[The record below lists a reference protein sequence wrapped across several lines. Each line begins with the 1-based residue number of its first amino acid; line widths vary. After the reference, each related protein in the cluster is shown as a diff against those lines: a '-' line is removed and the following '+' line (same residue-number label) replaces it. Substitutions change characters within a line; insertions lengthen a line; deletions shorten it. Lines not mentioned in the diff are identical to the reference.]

1 MTTINQQISFIEELR
16 ESFDTNQREQ
26 VLTKRTT
33 EQVAALLRDIEENL
47 LAVRLLQLNDK
58 EAVEFCTHCNQP
70 TQGFTYLIENKK
82 CCQRCAQ
89 LKFDLSFEIAN
100 AKADKL

>member
-1 MTTINQQISFIEELR
+1 MTTINQQIDFIQELR
-16 ESFDTNQREQ
+16 ESHDSNQREL
-26 VLTKRTT
+26 VTTKRSP
-33 EQVAALLRDIEENL
+33 EQIAELMRDIEENL

-70 TQGFTYLIENKK
+70 TQGFTYLIDNKK

-89 LKFDLSFEIAN
+89 QKFDLSFELAN